1 VSDIESDL
9 RATTENVL
17 ADAEKLAEI
26 EVAKARLPADDP
38 KMVPLSRQAI
48 AIARDLVPKT
58 AAQLELSEEAA
69 SAD

>member
-38 KMVPLSRQAI
+38 KMVPCRAKRSQSRGISSPRRLRSLS
-48 AIARDLVPKT
+48 
-58 AAQLELSEEAA
+58 
-69 SAD
+69 